1 MGLRCNFFVPFLICQ
16 KRTKLNPV
24 KLFCYNDDYGYTEP
38 SSEVQC
44 LPPGG
49 ERQLK
54 KSKKIY
60 PFYFW
65 LICTFLLAF
74 SGCDAPP
81 PNALTPM
88 AGSTP
93 SGTDLGDGVKI
104 FFTDPKTPTAESY
117 RGGPDA
123 ELAAAIEEARVSVDT
138 AIYDL
143 NLWSIR
149 DALLNAYRRGVAVR
163 LVIESD
169 NLDEP
174 EIQDLKAVGI
184 PILGDRREGLMHNK
198 FVVIDRSQVWTG
210 SMNFTTTDGYLN
222 NNNLVQVRSTR
233 LAEDYTTEFNE
244 MFQDDLFGPDL
255 RVETP
260 YPALNVN
267 GVPIEVYFSPDDG
280 VEAQLID
287 LIQAAEQSI
296 YFMAFSF
303 TSDPLAEAILERA
316 QKGVI
321 VAGVMEESQ
330 VESNTGSEYDRFRQA
345 GLDIRLD
352 GNPRNMHHKVIVID
366 EKTVVT
372 GSYNFSFSAENVNDE
387 NVLVFHDL
395 RIANQFMTE
404 FERVFAGGHR

>member
-1 MGLRCNFFVPFLICQ
+1 LRCNSIVAFLVCQ
-16 KRTKLNPV
+16 KVAKLKPV
-24 KLFCYNDDYGYTEP
+24 KLFCYNDTYGYLEP

-54 KSKKIY
+54 KSKKIL
-60 PFYFW
+60 PFQIW

-74 SGCDAPP
+74 SGCDEPP
-81 PNALTPM
+81 PPVLTPTVGSGSSETDVG
-88 AGSTP
+88 AGFK
-93 SGTDLGDGVKI
+93 VY
-104 FFTDPKTPTAESY
+104 FTDPKNPTAESY

-123 ELAAAIEEARVSVDT
+123 DLAAAIEEARVSVDT

-174 EIQDLKAVGI
+174 EIQDLKAAGI

-222 NNNLVQVRSTR
+222 NNNLVQVQSTR

-244 MFQDDLFGPDL
+244 MFQDDLFGPDQ
-255 RVETP
+255 RAETP

-267 GVPIEVYFSPDDG
+267 GVPVEVYFAPDDG

-287 LIQAAEQSI
+287 LIQSAEQSI

-303 TSDPLAEAILERA
+303 TSDPLSEAILERA

-330 VESNTGSEYDRFRQA
+330 VESNTGSDYDRFRQA

-372 GSYNFSFSAENVNDE
+372 GSYNFSLSAENVNDE
-387 NVLVFHDL
+387 NVLVFHDP

-404 FERVFAGGHR
+404 FERVFADGHR